1 MDTPCGSTVGQL
13 YQRGFEVFSTLT
25 IVCNLLILWSGRPG
39 SNRRHSAWEADVLPL
54 NYSRPLES
62 ITYVIDSGL
71 LSNLLSI
78 QLKYP
83 QKNRFKMRILSA
95 KTVAANIQDFA
106 SSEGMES
113 NG

>member
-54 NYSRPLES
+54 NYSRPLTS
-62 ITYVIDSGL
+62 ITYVPCNHFMLPLQVSRG
-71 LSNLLSI
+71 SHPHYTKES
-78 QLKYP
+78 P
-83 QKNRFKMRILSA
+83 QSQKQTYT
-95 KTVAANIQDFA
+95 KTGTKPGIGSHA
-106 SSEGMES
+106 
-113 NG
+113 